1 MRIFNYIF
9 LCGTLYPVVNFL
21 FPKKSYTESKFLGIS
36 ISLPIKMRI
45 FARSNNSRDKKMKF
59 IHILCVAA
67 ALWIGNPVLNAQTA
81 GDAGFFL
88 HTVAQGQS
96 LYSISRMY
104 NVPVSDIVRLNPG
117 SDQKIRTG
125 ETLKIPQASAAKQ
138 GPQYHTIQRGET
150 LYQLTVKYGVTAQAI
165 CAANPGLSASNFR
178 VGQVIVVP
186 VPDEKTEAQ
195 PSSTLAKQGSEQAK
209 DEWKTMHKVQRR
221 ETIFSICRQYGIS
234 EEELLAANPE
244 LKKGKLKRG
253 TFLFIPYPEAE
264 RQAMAEV
271 IEAAKQAAAE
281 PTNEE
286 LFRQNAAEKKPIN
299 TIKVALVLPFSKEN
313 GAQREPQTRIVE
325 FYEGFLMAA
334 DSLKRQGVSM
344 DIYAYDTKE
353 TKAGAEKILADSRM
367 KEMDL
372 IVGPVNAAS
381 IAPLT
386 DFARQNNIRLVVPFA
401 PKVDQVFNNPLLY
414 QVNTPQSYL
423 YSEVY
428 EHFLRKFGRSNVVFL
443 DDGTPDPEKADFI
456 KGMKAE
462 LKDNGVRFTQIR
474 LEGEIDPARVISAM
488 DTLQQN
494 IFVPLSARSTALTK
508 LVPHLTLVRKEH
520 PHFDMH
526 LFGYP
531 EWQTYT
537 QDFLANFYELDTY
550 FYSSFYTNNLFPAAV
565 DFTHAYRHWYSKD
578 MANIYP
584 KYGMLGFDIGYYFL
598 KGLSQYGNKLED
610 NLDRMKVVPIQTGF
624 KFERVNNWGGFI
636 NRKIFFVHFSQ
647 DYELIKLD
655 FE

>member
-1 MRIFNYIF
+1 M
-9 LCGTLYPVVNFL
+9 P
-21 FPKKSYTESKFLGIS
+21 TENHS
-36 ISLPIKMRI
+36 I
-45 FARSNNSRDKKMKF
+45 DKNMKF
-59 IHILCVAA
+59 IHILCFAA
-67 ALWIGNPVLNAQTA
+67 ALFMGQPFATAQTN
-81 GDAGFFL
+81 GSTGYFL
-88 HTVAQGQS
+88 HTVAKGQS
-96 LYSISRMY
+96 LYSIARMY
-104 NVPVSDIVRLNPG
+104 NVSVDDIVRMNPG

-125 ETLKIPQASAAKQ
+125 EALKIPQASATNNRTA
-138 GPQYHTIQRGET
+138 QYHTIQAGET

-165 CAANPGLSASNFR
+165 CAANPGLSAENFR
-178 VGQVIVVP
+178 VGQVIVIP
-186 VPDEKTEAQ
+186 ASTGETGTQAQTAAQ
-195 PSSTLAKQGSEQAK
+195 PAEEEKK
-209 DEWKTMHKVQRR
+209 DDWQTMHKVQRR
-221 ETIFSICRQYGIS
+221 ETIFSISREYGIT
-234 EEELLAANPE
+234 EEELIAANPE

-253 TFLFIPYPEAE
+253 TFLFIPYP
-264 RQAMAEV
+264 
-271 IEAAKQAAAE
+271 KQAAKEEKTPAPVTE

-286 LFRQNAAEKKPIN
+286 LFSQSVTEKKPIN
-299 TIKVALVLPFSKEN
+299 TIKVALMLPFSKET
-313 GAQREPQTRIVE
+313 GGKREAQSRIVE

-334 DSLKRQGVSM
+334 DSLKRQNVSM
-344 DIYAYDTKE
+344 DIYAYDTKG
-353 TKAGAEKILADSRM
+353 TKAGTNKILANGVM
-367 KEMDL
+367 KDMDL
-372 IVGPVNAAS
+372 IIGPVNSSS
-381 IAPLT
+381 ITAVA
-386 DFARQNNIRLVVPFA
+386 DFAQQHNIRLIVPFA
-401 PKVDQVFNNPLLY
+401 PKVDEVFNSPLLY
-414 QVNTPQSYL
+414 QINTPQSYL

-428 EHFLRKFGRSNVVFL
+428 EHFIRKFGQSNVVFL
-443 DDGTPDPEKADFI
+443 DDGTGDPEKADFI

-462 LKDNGVRFTQIR
+462 LKDNGIRFSQIR
-474 LEGEIDPARVISAM
+474 LGTEIDPNKVIGAM
-488 DTLQQN
+488 DTLRQN
-494 IFVPLSARSTALTK
+494 VFIPISARSTALTK

-565 DFTHAYRHWYSKD
+565 GFTHAYRHWYSKD

-598 KGLSQYGNKLED
+598 KGLSKYGNKLEN
-610 NLDRMKVVPIQTGF
+610 NLNRFSVVPIQTGF

>member
-1 MRIFNYIF
+1 MRGR
-9 LCGTLYPVVNFL
+9 CGEWAAKEGGGRT
-21 FPKKSYTESKFLGIS
+21 FPKNSYAEGNFFVIF
-36 ISLPIKMRI
+36 ISLPIKIRI
-45 FARSNNSRDKKMKF
+45 FVCQIKTKRKKMKF
-59 IHILCVAA
+59 IHILCFAA
-67 ALWIGNPVLNAQTA
+67 ALWTAQPTLTAQTTEN
-81 GDAGFFL
+81 AGFFL
-88 HTVAQGQS
+88 HTVAKGQS

-104 NVPVSDIVRLNPG
+104 NVSVDDIVRLNPG
-117 SDQKIRTG
+117 SDRTIRSG
-125 ETLKIPQASAAKQ
+125 EALKIPQAVAADAH
-138 GPQYHTIQRGET
+138 GPRYHTIQAGET
-150 LYQLTVKYGVTAQAI
+150 LYQLTVKYGITAQAI
-165 CAANPGLSASNFR
+165 CAANPGLSADNFR
-178 VGQVIVVP
+178 IGQVIVIPAADSTP
-186 VPDEKTEAQ
+186 VAEAPVATEKNAAEETQ
-195 PSSTLAKQGSEQAK
+195 Q
-209 DEWKTMHKVQRR
+209 DDWKTMHKVQRR
-221 ETIFSICRQYGIS
+221 ETIFSICQEYGIT

-244 LKKGKLKRG
+244 LKNGKLKRG
-253 TFLFIPYPEAE
+253 TFLFIPYSKSE
-264 RQAMAEV
+264 RQAQV
-271 IEAAKQAAAE
+271 KEAQQAAVE

-286 LFRQNAAEKKPIN
+286 LFNRSEAEKKPIN
-299 TIKVALVLPFSKEN
+299 TIKVALMLPFSQEE
-313 GAQREPQTRIVE
+313 GGRREPQSRIVE
-325 FYEGFLMAA
+325 FYEGFLIAA

-344 DIYAYDTKE
+344 DIYTYDTKG
-353 TKAGAEKILADSRM
+353 TKAGTESLLAKSAM
-367 KEMDL
+367 KDMDL
-372 IVGPVNAAS
+372 IVGPVNGAS
-381 IAPLT
+381 IAPLAS
-386 DFARQNNIRLVVPFA
+386 FAQQHGIRLVVPFA
-401 PKVDQVFNNPLLY
+401 PKVDQVFNSPLLY

-428 EHFLRKFGRSNVVFL
+428 DHFLRKFGKSNVVFL

-462 LKDNGVRFTQIR
+462 LKDKGMRFSQIR
-474 LEGEIDPARVISAM
+474 LEGEIDPAKVIGAM
-488 DTLQQN
+488 DTLREN
-494 IFVPLSARSTALTK
+494 VFIPISARSTALTK

-565 DFTHAYRHWYSKD
+565 RFTHAYRHWYSKD

-610 NLDRMKVVPIQTGF
+610 NLSRLKAVPIQTGF

>member
-1 MRIFNYIF
+1 
-9 LCGTLYPVVNFL
+9 
-21 FPKKSYTESKFLGIS
+21 
-36 ISLPIKMRI
+36 
-45 FARSNNSRDKKMKF
+45 MKF

-138 GPQYHTIQRGET
+138 EPQYHTIQRGET

-186 VPDEKTEAQ
+186 APDGKTEAQ

-313 GAQREPQTRIVE
+313 GAQRGPQTRIVE

-647 DYELIKLD
+647 NYELVKLD

>member
-1 MRIFNYIF
+1 M
-9 LCGTLYPVVNFL
+9 PVQ
-21 FPKKSYTESKFLGIS
+21 TIQET
-36 ISLPIKMRI
+36 
-45 FARSNNSRDKKMKF
+45 KKMKF

-186 VPDEKTEAQ
+186 APDGKTEAQ

-598 KGLSQYGNKLED
+598 KGLSQYGNKLEN

-647 DYELIKLD
+647 NYELVKLD

>member
-1 MRIFNYIF
+1 M
-9 LCGTLYPVVNFL
+9 
-21 FPKKSYTESKFLGIS
+21 GIS
-36 ISLPIKMRI
+36 ISLPIKMRT
-45 FARSNNSRDKKMKF
+45 FVCLNNSRDKKMKF

-67 ALWIGNPVLNAQTA
+67 ALAMGHPVLNAQTA

-88 HTVAQGQS
+88 HTVAKGQS

-104 NVPVSDIVRLNPG
+104 HVSVDDIVRLNPG
-117 SDQKIRTG
+117 SNEKIRAG
-125 ETLKIPQASAAKQ
+125 ETLKIPQATDTDKHA
-138 GPQYHTIQRGET
+138 PQYHTIQAGET
-150 LYQLTVKYGVTAQAI
+150 LYQLTVKYGITAQAI
-165 CAANPGLSASNFR
+165 CAANPGLSAGNFR
-178 VGQVIVVP
+178 IGQVIVIP
-186 VPDEKTEAQ
+186 AQTAAPAKETKTAATTSPETEKKE
-195 PSSTLAKQGSEQAK
+195 
-209 DEWKTMHKVQRR
+209 DEWQTMHKVQRR
-221 ETIFSICRQYGIS
+221 ETIYSISREYGIT
-234 EEELLAANPE
+234 EEELIAANPE

-253 TFLFIPYPEAE
+253 TFLFIPYPKQEQAQTQPE
-264 RQAMAEV
+264 RPAS
-271 IEAAKQAAAE
+271 E

-286 LFRQNAAEKKPIN
+286 LFSQNTVEKKSIR
-299 TIKVALVLPFSKEN
+299 TIKVALMLPFSRMN
-313 GAQREPQTRIVE
+313 GTQREPQTRIVE
-325 FYEGFLMAA
+325 FYEGFLIAA

-344 DIYAYDTKE
+344 DIYAYDTKG
-353 TKAGAEKILADSRM
+353 TKAGTESLLSNGNLKD
-367 KEMDL
+367 MDL
-372 IVGPVNAAS
+372 IIGPVNQSS
-381 IAPLT
+381 IAPAAQ
-386 DFARQNNIRLVVPFA
+386 FAQKHDIRLVVPFA
-401 PKVDQVFNNPLLY
+401 PKVDEVFNSPLLY

-428 EHFLRKFGRSNVVFL
+428 EHFIRKFGKSNVVFL
-443 DDGTPDPEKADFI
+443 DDGTPDPDKADFI
-456 KGMKAE
+456 KGMKSE
-462 LKDNGVRFTQIR
+462 LKDNGIRFSQIR
-474 LEGEIDPARVISAM
+474 LEGEVDGTKVIGAM
-488 DTLQQN
+488 DTLRQN
-494 IFVPLSARSTALTK
+494 VFIPISARSTALTK

-565 DFTHAYRHWYSKD
+565 NFTHTYRHWYSKD

-584 KYGMLGFDIGYYFL
+584 KYGMLGFDIGYFFL
-598 KGLSQYGNKLED
+598 KGLSQQGNKLEE
-610 NLDRMKVVPIQTGF
+610 NLGRVKVVPIQTGF